1 MCVWLWC
8 GCGSRPQ
15 SPKVAAQG
23 VEVPGGMPDALRPN
37 TRSAPATVP
46 KKSLH
51 VRFWCGH
58 RTVPGLEPI
67 FSKRVP
73 IARKGSQTVPYSH
86 LISAISLTHFFNGR
100 GPLHRWRRACN
111 RRRGPRCRF
120 PAPTTL
126 GADTQKKP
134 SACENKAT
142 FRNYAVHTRCTQHAT
157 YDPRGPTRRQG
168 LAPISPQKSHGGGR
182 PPQRPRHEAS
192 SAQSSCEP
200 TKPPPQP
207 LPRRRV

>member
-1 MCVWLWC
+1 MRHTQRASLVGHPDHVSNVCVAVVWLW
-8 GCGSRPQ
+8 Q
-15 SPKVAAQG
+15 SPTVAQSRGAG
-23 VEVPGGMPDALRPN
+23 RGSAWGGVPGALRPN

-100 GPLHRWRRACN
+100 GPLHRWRRLHSAPTP
-111 RRRGPRCRF
+111 RRNQVLAKIKRRSATTPYTHDVRNTRRTTHAVPLAGKAWRQNLYTEVSWLHRGP
-120 PAPTTL
+120 
-126 GADTQKKP
+126 
-134 SACENKAT
+134 AT
-142 FRNYAVHTRCTQHAT
+142 RAA
-157 YDPRGPTRRQG
+157 
-168 LAPISPQKSHGGGR
+168 R
-182 PPQRPRHEAS
+182 P
-192 SAQSSCEP
+192 
-200 TKPPPQP
+200 
-207 LPRRRV
+207 

>member
-37 TRSAPATVP
+37 TRSAPATAP

-58 RTVPGLEPI
+58 RTVPGREPM

-73 IARKGSQTVPYSH
+73 IARKGSRTVPYSH
-86 LISAISLTHFFNGR
+86 LISAISLTLLFNGR
-100 GPLHRWRRACN
+100 GPLHRWRRVCN
-111 RRRGPRCRF
+111 RRRGPRRRLHS
-120 PAPTTL
+120 APVAPRRNQVFAKVKRRSATTPYTHDARNTRRTTHAVPL
-126 GADTQKKP
+126 AG
-134 SACENKAT
+134 KAWRQNLYT
-142 FRNYAVHTRCTQHAT
+142 EVSWLH
-157 YDPRGPTRRQG
+157 RGPAATA
-168 LAPISPQKSHGGGR
+168 APP
-182 PPQRPRHEAS
+182 
-192 SAQSSCEP
+192 
-200 TKPPPQP
+200 
-207 LPRRRV
+207 